1 MTRRLV
7 LLSIFVS
14 FFIVLGFVFVYSA
27 GLSMEARL
35 PYLSATDLL
44 LKQLIAFWLGI
55 VAIII
60 VILMKAKRHFNN
72 ALYIY
77 YPAIIGLL
85 AVVLFSSSRGGSHR
99 WIDFGFMSLQVSE
112 FAKII
117 LILVLARYLS
127 IIEDKEKTVINV
139 LLWPLLIASP
149 IIGLTFLEPDLST
162 SGLMLIITFVM
173 LFIGGLKFRH
183 VLFLILIIAL
193 VAVLAFQQGWI
204 QDYQLERITSF
215 FSFEGGEVQDQIDY
229 SLMAISN
236 GDVFGT
242 GIGLGIVKYY
252 IPVSYSDFIFAT
264 IGEELG
270 LIGLILLLIAYLGFL
285 RILIIIALKLRKD
298 TQGKYYILGFG
309 FYVAIQAS
317 INIAVNLGLFPPTGL
332 TLPFVSYGGSSLLS
346 LMFGL
351 GLVLSIIF
359 DQEKDLYER

>member
-7 LLSIFVS
+7 LLSIFTS

-35 PYLSATDLL
+35 PYLSATDFL

-55 VAIII
+55 IAAII
-60 VILMKAKRHFNN
+60 VILMKAKRHFRN
-72 ALYIY
+72 AFYIY
-77 YPAIIGLL
+77 YPVIIGLL
-85 AVVLFSSSRGGSHR
+85 AVVLLSSSRGGSHR
-99 WIDFGFMSLQVSE
+99 WIDFGFMTLQVSE

-117 LILVLARYLS
+117 LILVLARYLAK
-127 IIEDKEKTVINV
+127 IEDKEKTVIN
-139 LLWPLLIASP
+139 LLLVPLLIVSP

-183 VLFLILIIAL
+183 VLFLALIMLL
-193 VAVLAFQQGWI
+193 VVVLAFQQGWI
-204 QDYQLERITSF
+204 QEYQLERITSF
-215 FSFEGGEVQDQIDY
+215 FSSEGGEVRDQIDY

-236 GDVFGT
+236 GELVGT
-242 GIGLGIVKYY
+242 GLGLGIVKYY

-270 LIGLILLLIAYLGFL
+270 FIGLVLLLLAYLGFL
-285 RILIIIALKLRKD
+285 RILIIIALKLKKD
-298 TQGKYYILGFG
+298 IQGRLYILGFG
-309 FYVAIQAS
+309 FFVAIQAS

-359 DQEKDLYER
+359 DQEKELYER